1 MDSTPAKMLDMY
13 ADSCVR
19 FRRAQPSDRGALLG
33 LCAAY
38 RRADAQPAQ
47 TTLVSRAI
55 DLALA
60 GDELVH
66 IFMIE
71 LLEESELPEERASML
86 VGYLAVT
93 LGFSIESGGRDAVV
107 DELYIEE
114 TVQRH
119 GLGKRALDFADELCR
134 QLDVQRVLL
143 EVERHNDRA
152 KQLYERLGFRD
163 HNRFLLS
170 KRLT

>member
-1 MDSTPAKMLDMY
+1 MDPTRTQVLAPY
-13 ADSCVR
+13 ADDCVR
-19 FRRAQPSDRGALLG
+19 FRRAEQSDRDALLG

-38 RRADAQPAQ
+38 RRADAQPAAA
-47 TTLVSRAI
+47 TLVSRAV

-60 GDELVH
+60 GDPMIH

-71 LLEESELPEERASML
+71 LLEDSEQPEERASML
-86 VGYLAVT
+86 VGYVAVT
-93 LGFSIESGGRDAVV
+93 LGFSIEVGGRDAFV

-114 TVQRH
+114 AVQRR
-119 GLGKRALDFADELCR
+119 GLGRRALDFAEQLCR
-134 QLDVQRVLL
+134 QLDVQRVCL

-152 KQLYERLGFRD
+152 KQLYEQLGFAD

-170 KRLT
+170 KRLL